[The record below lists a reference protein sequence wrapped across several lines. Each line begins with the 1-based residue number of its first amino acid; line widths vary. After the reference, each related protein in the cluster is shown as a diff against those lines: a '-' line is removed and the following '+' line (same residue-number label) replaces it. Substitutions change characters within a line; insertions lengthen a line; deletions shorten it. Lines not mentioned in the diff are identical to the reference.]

1 MNAKISTPVN
11 TKQPNV
17 MPTNNPLE
25 NTHPQSKN
33 QKYKKPQML
42 VDKEAVI
49 FDLDGSLV
57 DSMWIWKDIDI
68 AYLGR
73 FGIALPDNLQSQI
86 QGMSFSE
93 TAAYFK
99 EIFQIPD
106 PIEKMKSDWN
116 EMAWDKYMNEVPLK
130 PGIPEFLAGCKEHG
144 IKLGI
149 ATSNSREL
157 VENIAAV
164 HKLHDYF
171 SCIMTGCDVA
181 HGKPSPDI
189 YLAVATELKVDPSK
203 CLVFE
208 DIVPG
213 IMAGKNA
220 GMEVCAVE
228 DAYSIQERQSKAQ
241 LADYY
246 IEDYYGFF

>member
-1 MNAKISTPVN
+1 MKSNL
-11 TKQPNV
+11 
-17 MPTNNPLE
+17 LE
-25 NTHPQSKN
+25 NK
-33 QKYKKPQML
+33 
-42 VDKEAVI
+42 DAVI

-68 AYLGR
+68 EYLAR
-73 FGIALPDNLQSQI
+73 FHIALPEDLQEAI

-93 TAAYFK
+93 TAEYFK
-99 EIFQIPD
+99 NRFQIPD
-106 PIEKMKSDWN
+106 SIEKMKADWN
-116 EMAWDKYMNEVPLK
+116 QMAWDKYTKEVPLK
-130 PGIPEFLAGCKEHG
+130 KGVAEFLKECKKRN

-157 VENIAAV
+157 VDNIVAV
-164 HKLHDYF
+164 HGLSNYF
-171 SCIMTGCDVA
+171 SCIMTGCEVA
-181 HGKPSPDI
+181 KGKPFPDI
-189 YLAVATELKVDPSK
+189 YLAVAGQLDVEPAR

-208 DIVPG
+208 DIIPG

-228 DAYSIQERQSKAQ
+228 DEYSAQDKERKCE

-246 IEDYYGFF
+246 IEDFYGLF

>member
-1 MNAKISTPVN
+1 M
-11 TKQPNV
+11 
-17 MPTNNPLE
+17 
-25 NTHPQSKN
+25 
-33 QKYKKPQML
+33 KKQML
-42 VDKEAVI
+42 QDKEAVI

-57 DSMWIWKDIDI
+57 DSMWMWREIDI
-68 AYLGR
+68 EYLGR
-73 FGIALPDNLQSQI
+73 FGIPLPENLQAQI
-86 QGMSFSE
+86 EGMSFSE
-93 TAAYFK
+93 TAVYFK
-99 EIFQIPD
+99 ENFQIPD
-106 PIEKMKSDWN
+106 SIEQMKKDWN
-116 EMAWDKYMNEVPLK
+116 EMAWDKYLNEVPLK
-130 PGIPEFLAGCKEHG
+130 PGIPEFLAVCRERG

-164 HKLHDYF
+164 HNLHDFF

-181 HGKPSPDI
+181 HGKPAPDI
-189 YLAVATELKVDPSK
+189 YLAVAQTLQVEPAK

-208 DIVPG
+208 DIIPG

-228 DAYSIQERQSKAQ
+228 DAYSIHDREAKQE

-246 IEDYYGFF
+246 IEDYFDF